1 MDLSGVKRDAFA
13 LGACLAFIAG
23 FADASSYVGADGI
36 FCAHVTGNFV
46 VLAADL
52 ARHAH
57 ADEWLKLATFPIF
70 VTSVL
75 GITRVY
81 RGVAEPGPSST
92 RQLLGFMSLLFGAAA
107 ALGFVLPS
115 SAHAAT
121 KPLIVTLLVIAMAAQ
136 NSMHRLNTS
145 LGPMTTVMTGNVTGW
160 LVEKI
165 RPVPAAN
172 AAKHR
177 VLGFAIAAF
186 AVGCVTGAL
195 SVARFGFGA
204 LAAPLAVTFFARSR
218 VRAFADDPLRH

>member
-1 MDLSGVKRDAFA
+1 MDLPGVKRDAFA

-23 FADASSYVGADGI
+23 FADASSFVGADGI

-75 GITRVY
+75 GVTRLY

-92 RQLLGFMSLLFGAAA
+92 RQLLGFMSLLFGVAA
-107 ALGFVLPS
+107 ALGIVLPS
-115 SAHAAT
+115 TAHAAT
-121 KPLIVTLLVIAMAAQ
+121 RPLIVALLVIAMAAQ

-160 LVEKI
+160 LVEKV
-165 RPVPAAN
+165 RPAAN

-186 AVGCVTGAL
+186 AVGCVMGAL

-204 LAAPLAVTFFARSR
+204 LVAPLGVALFARSR
-218 VRAFADDPLRH
+218 VR